1 MFKKAL
7 VPLDGST
14 AAESVLTYASHLAQ
28 ALDIPLVALATAG
41 SYAPPQGST
50 SSAPNAQA
58 YLQEAVKRCVGAR
71 AKVESLVGA
80 GRPAEDIIRVAE
92 QQGCGLIAMAA
103 RGEGQADRGLLSDVT
118 MKLLYSS
125 PLPLLVVNPDKVAQH
140 VKAGLSACHLVAP
153 MDGSPFGETVL
164 PYVEHLAQRLSTQV
178 SLVRTVESVHPTAYM
193 VEPTMATAMVQ
204 VGIDLDQEAAD
215 YLQRIAEELKREKVS
230 TQTKVLKGAPAQS
243 IVQWTSKLPLHMIVM
258 STHGHSALARWF
270 IGSVTEATVRT
281 SEDMVLIIPRKH
293 GRRHA
298 IEVTE
303 LLERAPLFSGL
314 TRSDLESVAQTASI
328 RPYRTG
334 EIVVR
339 ESDRAGGFFIVASGR
354 VEVIKAL
361 DTPRAKNLGTL
372 GPGEFFGEMAM
383 LDDHP
388 RSATVRALEDT
399 ECVLIR
405 RSDFAAEL
413 QRRPQIAVA
422 MLAEL
427 VKRLREARESL
438 TE

>member
-1 MFKKAL
+1 MFKKVL

-14 AAESVLTYASHLAQ
+14 AAESVLLYVSYLAK
-28 ALDIPLVALATAG
+28 ALDISVVALATAG
-41 SYAPPQGST
+41 PAAAVQGEA

-58 YLQEAVKRCVGAR
+58 YLKEALKRCVDGR
-71 AKVESLVGA
+71 VKVESLVGA
-80 GRPAEDIIRVAE
+80 GRPADDIIQVAE
-92 QQGCGLIAMAA
+92 QRGCGLIAISA
-103 RGEGQADRGLLSDVT
+103 RGDGQTDRGLLSDVT
-118 MKLLYSS
+118 MKLLYAS
-125 PLPLLVVNPDKVAQH
+125 PLPLLVVNPSRVAQH
-140 VKAGLSACHLVAP
+140 VKAGLAACHLVAP
-153 MDGSPFGETVL
+153 LDGSPFGETVL

-204 VGIDLDQEAAD
+204 VGIDLDKEAGD
-215 YLQRIAEELKREKVS
+215 YLQRIAEELKREGVS

-243 IVQWTSKLPLHMIVM
+243 IVQWTSKLPLHVIVM
-258 STHGHSALARWF
+258 SSHGHSALARWF

-293 GRRHA
+293 GRRYA

-303 LLERAPLFSGL
+303 LLEKTPLFSGL
-314 TRSDLESVAQTASI
+314 TRGDLESVAQTASI
-328 RPYRTG
+328 RPYG
-334 EIVVR
+334 GGDVVVR
-339 ESDRAGGFFIVASGR
+339 EGDRAGGFFVVASGR

-361 DTPRAKNLGTL
+361 DTPRAKSLGTL